1 VGGGG
6 VTTVYR
12 IRINS
17 RTYTVPSD
25 STDILEA
32 VSKAVELF
40 EADTGRDFDPCRD
53 RFEGAMNTDDTKP
66 EAKP

>member
-1 VGGGG
+1 MP
-6 VTTVYR
+6 YR

-17 RTYTVPSD
+17 RTYTVTD
-25 STDILEA
+25 TGLDILDA

-53 RFEGAMNTDDTKP
+53 RFEGTMNTDETTKP